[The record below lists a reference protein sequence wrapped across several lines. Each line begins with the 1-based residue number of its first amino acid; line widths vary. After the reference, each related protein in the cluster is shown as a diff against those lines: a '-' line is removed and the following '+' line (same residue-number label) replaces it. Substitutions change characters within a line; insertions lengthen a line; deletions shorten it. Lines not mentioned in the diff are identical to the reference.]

1 MCSTYSPSSW
11 ECLDAQSTKCEV
23 TKAFSVIGPL
33 ASFMALIGFNRDL
46 HGAHRLCSCKKT
58 HAKIMSTGFVLLGA
72 LSFLIVF
79 AIAASNYNGAVD
91 TTSSCGY
98 NLASVEAV
106 SYGPSFYLSVTA
118 FVTSL
123 GAAGQ
128 IITMPISPEVANDR
142 RRPAARGGDAGTR
155 MVELASTPDDRA
167 LPSASGATR
176 RRDRDGI
183 SSGSSLTEMLLG
195 D

>member
-1 MCSTYSPSSW
+1 
-11 ECLDAQSTKCEV
+11 
-23 TKAFSVIGPL
+23 
-33 ASFMALIGFNRDL
+33 
-46 HGAHRLCSCKKT
+46 
-58 HAKIMSTGFVLLGA
+58 MSTGFVLLGA

-128 IITMPISPEVANDR
+128 IITMPISPEGANQN
-142 RRPAARGGDAGTR
+142 
-155 MVELASTPDDRA
+155 ELVNN
-167 LPSASGATR
+167 
-176 RRDRDGI
+176 GI
-183 SSGSSLTEMLLG
+183 
-195 D
+195 